1 MLRKLVEQIFVESIE
16 THREKVPIWRL
27 CYVVSQGKKITFG

>member
-1 MLRKLVEQIFVESIE
+1 MEQIFVESIE

-27 CYVVSQGKKITFG
+27 CYVVSQGKEKVTFGQI